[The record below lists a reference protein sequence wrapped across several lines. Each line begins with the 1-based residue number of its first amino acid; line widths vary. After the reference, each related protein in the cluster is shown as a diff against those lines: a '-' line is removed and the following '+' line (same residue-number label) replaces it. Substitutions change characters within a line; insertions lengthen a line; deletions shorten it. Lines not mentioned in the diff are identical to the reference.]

1 MLFWNIYVQ
10 YPIINFKRCTRSVH
24 VLQEIIF
31 VHVTDIFYRV
41 TKNMAASQVIRKLFP
56 RPSFVPPES
65 EVALEKVVFIDG
77 YKSDHYELVSGVVF
91 Y

>member
-1 MLFWNIYVQ
+1 MYSTIILF
-10 YPIINFKRCTRSVH
+10 FKDVTNLYMFYRKC
-24 VLQEIIF
+24 F
-31 VHVTDIFYRV
+31 FVTDIFYRV

-77 YKSDHYELVSGVVF
+77 YKSDHYELVSVVVF

>member
-1 MLFWNIYVQ
+1 MWPMGLLFKDVPNLYMF
-10 YPIINFKRCTRSVH
+10 YRKCF
-24 VLQEIIF
+24 F

>member
-1 MLFWNIYVQ
+1 
-10 YPIINFKRCTRSVH
+10 
-24 VLQEIIF
+24 
-31 VHVTDIFYRV
+31 
-41 TKNMAASQVIRKLFP
+41 MAASQVIRKLFP

-91 Y
+91 CKINLVKIVFFKVFKKCSHMN